1 MNLDTATLSKIIVHY
16 VGSKNNLDPVYLSE
30 KEQELDD
37 ESNTILRDSF
47 LQRFRNNHELYSF
60 QHPSSL
66 SFNEAYQYCKNIF
79 DDTSAFI
86 QSSASMARHLY
97 EQSTHPKVK
106 GGELYV
112 ALFEGLPV
120 ESRMHRAIGLFK
132 TENKSFFLDV
142 KQKKHQLE
150 LQMKEGVDVSKID
163 KGCLIIDRNDKE
175 GYDVL
180 IFDNQNRGEEAQ
192 YWKEKFLSLAA
203 QKNEFHH
210 TAHFLSLTRQFIT
223 DQLETEHQIER
234 TGQVELLHK
243 SIDYFKTNESFEIE
257 QFQKEVFQ
265 SDEMIDSFRRF
276 GARYVENTDYDIAS
290 SFDISPDAVKKQS
303 RIYKSVLKLDRNFHI
318 YIHGRTDLIE
328 KGTDTDGRKFYKI
341 YYQEE
346 A

>member
-1 MNLDTATLSKIIVHY
+1 MNLDTATLSKLIVHY

-79 DDTSAFI
+79 GDTSAFI
-86 QSSASMARHLY
+86 QASASMARHLY

>member
-1 MNLDTATLSKIIVHY
+1 MNLDTATLSKLIVHY

-79 DDTSAFI
+79 DDTSAFT
-86 QSSASMARHLY
+86 QASASMARHLY

>member
-1 MNLDTATLSKIIVHY
+1 MNLDTATLSKLIVHY